1 MTTPASVA
9 LRISLLRGLGVLLL
23 SASCPLLGPRVAH
36 AQVRGVYPLG
46 MSGTNSGVTPDPGFT
61 YSNQFLFYARDEK
74 RGPDGSV
81 TATGHNSV
89 LMDMNSFVWVWRKEI
104 LGGARFSMSATLPIA
119 NNSLSSDVTGAIS
132 GGGGFADS
140 YYQPF
145 ILGWN
150 KERFAVRAVYGFLA
164 PTGRFNA
171 GATDN
176 VGTGYWSHA
185 LSSGQ
190 TFFLNESK
198 ATVLSTFE
206 MYEIHTEQE
215 DTGIRPGD
223 TMNLDYSL
231 LQSFPLSSNARLQ
244 AGLVGYSQWQTTD
257 RGGPGITEEEAGD
270 HYRIHALGAAGI
282 VNLPERGV
290 SLALKYFHEF
300 GGRSTF
306 QGNSVQISAVIGF
319 PTRTPPPPAPPP

>member
-1 MTTPASVA
+1 MPSSGDPRSWASAPRRAGILTTT
-9 LRISLLRGLGVLLL
+9 GLCLLL
-23 SASCPLLGPRVAH
+23 GAQTVH

-46 MSGTNSGVTPDPGFT
+46 MSGTNSGLTPDPGFT
-61 YSNQFLFYARDEK
+61 YSNQFLYYARDEK

-104 LGGARFSMSATLPIA
+104 LGGARFSMSATLPVA

-150 KERFAVRAVYGFLA
+150 KERLAVRAVYGFLA
-164 PTGRFNA
+164 PTGRFSA
-171 GATDN
+171 GAADN
-176 VGTGYWSHA
+176 VGSGYWTHA
-185 LSSGQ
+185 FSSGQ
-190 TFFLNESK
+190 TFFLNRSK

-206 MYEIHTEQE
+206 MYELHTEQE
-215 DTGIRPGD
+215 DTRIHPGQ

-231 LQSFPLSSNARLQ
+231 LQTFPLTSDARLQ

-257 RGGPGITEEEAGD
+257 KSGPGVTPEEAND
-270 HYRIHALGAAGI
+270 HYRIHSLGAAGI

-290 SLALKYFHEF
+290 SLALKFFQEF
-300 GGRSTF
+300 GGRSTY
-306 QGNSVQISAVIGF
+306 QGYSVQISAVIGF
-319 PTRTPPPPAPPP
+319 PSK